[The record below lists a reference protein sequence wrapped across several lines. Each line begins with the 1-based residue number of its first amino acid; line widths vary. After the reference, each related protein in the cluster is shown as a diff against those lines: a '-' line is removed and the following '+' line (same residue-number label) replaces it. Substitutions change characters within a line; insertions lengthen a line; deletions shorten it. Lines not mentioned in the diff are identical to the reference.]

1 LDFAQAFE
9 KFSWN
14 FLFLT
19 MKKLEV
25 ANEAIDMVSLLLKEG
40 AFVIYFNEK
49 ITPSFHIKRGV
60 RQG

>member
-1 LDFAQAFE
+1 
-9 KFSWN
+9 
-14 FLFLT
+14 

-40 AFVIYFNEK
+40 SFAIYFNEK
-49 ITPSFHIKRGV
+49 ITPSCHIKRGV

>member
-1 LDFAQAFE
+1 
-9 KFSWN
+9 
-14 FLFLT
+14 

-40 AFVIYFNEK
+40 AFAIYFNEK